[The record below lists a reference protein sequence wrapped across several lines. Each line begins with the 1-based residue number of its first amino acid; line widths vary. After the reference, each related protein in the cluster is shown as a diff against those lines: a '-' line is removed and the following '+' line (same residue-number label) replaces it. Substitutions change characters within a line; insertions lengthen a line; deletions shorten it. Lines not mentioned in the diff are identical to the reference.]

1 MNNSPEEFQL
11 PPDVEFYPVE
21 CSPTPGIPQLLPP
34 SHGAD
39 LGYVGIIPYNLAAGM
54 SVQDMSSLLSY
65 QWADVPATNRFA
77 RFIKPTF
84 VNSLPRYATEL
95 ATVRRAGTTMST
107 TVGTSTSDNKL
118 PEAVSTNLSPQVYHQ
133 QVDRS
138 SATNRSSL
146 AIEPTLVAARPNHA
160 SDLATLSATG
170 QASTIMSTI
179 MGTSTSGNQS
189 PQTISTSSEP
199 RVDIPRKVRISVEDP
214 YQADNDSDHDQ
225 GTSALGTKK
234 RKRSRSDVFDREL
247 PTTPAKIIVVSSDD
261 TKGKGKSVSS
271 AKTVVRARR
280 GNRRQD
286 YTSFLRSP
294 SITPTVASESSI
306 ATQSSP
312 SHALLASSEPRPFI
326 HAHSRKKRPKVP
338 TTMKEKSQ
346 NQRLASVIGSRSELL
361 KAEDV
366 LTKAPS
372 VSLTNAT
379 SPVTRSHCR
388 YHKISISKT
397 ENGPRIYFLVPGCCL
412 NDEDLI
418 EEEEIVDDGEA
429 IIRGDTPVVDDIE
442 TLDFE
447 AYLHWVLRQ
456 LVGSEILR
464 ENEVFYLPEPGE
476 EIIRNTRRPE
486 KPEKPERKDSKVVEA
501 TADLTGDISP
511 RKSPLKGRSTSR
523 SALVSQQTP
532 EHDGSMN
539 ITEAKKTSTELG
551 AENMDGLL
559 TQGETRLAC
568 EQNQRDTATY
578 QTIIDSDDQSLSLSD
593 SESTPRGHHHN
604 LGQKRLRSGADV
616 VDEVD
621 RRTTK
626 DPRMWLNHILRL

>member
-11 PPDVEFYPVE
+11 PPDVEFFPVE

-34 SHGAD
+34 SHGSD
-39 LGYVGIIPYNLAAGM
+39 LGYVGIVPYDLAACV

-65 QWADVPATNRFA
+65 QWADVPATNRFTQ
-77 RFIKPTF
+77 FIKPTF

-160 SDLATLSATG
+160 SGLVTVSTG
-170 QASTIMSTI
+170 EQASTTMSTI
-179 MGTSTSGNQS
+179 VGTSTSGNKS
-189 PQTISTSSEP
+189 PKTISISSEP

-234 RKRSRSDVFDREL
+234 RKRSRSDVFDRDL
-247 PTTPAKIIVVSSDD
+247 PTTPAKKIVVSSDD
-261 TKGKGKSVSS
+261 TKGKGKSASS
-271 AKTVVRARR
+271 AKTVIRTKR
-280 GNRRQD
+280 GNHRQD

-294 SITPTVASESSI
+294 SVTPTVASESSI
-306 ATQSSP
+306 ATQLSP

-326 HAHSRKKRPKVP
+326 HAHFRQKCSKVP

-346 NQRLASVIGSRSELL
+346 TQRLSSAIGSRSELL
-361 KAEDV
+361 RAEDV

-372 VSLTNAT
+372 VSLTSAT

-418 EEEEIVDDGEA
+418 QEEEIVDDGEA
-429 IIRGDTPVVDDIE
+429 IIRGDTPVVGDIE

-486 KPEKPERKDSKVVEA
+486 KPERKGSKVVEA
-501 TADLTGDISP
+501 TTDLTGDISP
-511 RKSPLKGRSTSR
+511 RESPLKGRSTSR
-523 SALVSQQTP
+523 SALVLQQIP
-532 EHDGSMN
+532 ERDGSMN
-539 ITEAKKTSTELG
+539 ITEAKKTSTKLG
-551 AENMDGLL
+551 AEDMDGSL
-559 TQGETRLAC
+559 TQGETRLAR
-568 EQNQRDTATY
+568 EQSQRDTATY
-578 QTIIDSDDQSLSLSD
+578 QTIMDSDDQSLSLSD
-593 SESTPRGHHHN
+593 SESTPRDHHHN
-604 LGQKRLRSGADV
+604 RGQKPLRSGADV

-626 DPRMWLNHILRL
+626 DPRMWLNHILSL